1 MAKTSKQKPQTLEE
15 VYQKV
20 FKDVSNILDPNED
33 YIYRGEDEQFD
44 LPCASSLYRESKEA
58 LKGDPENSYEPLEEV
73 ITRLS
78 KWNRGRL
85 VEDIRAYY
93 PDTTDNERLAA
104 VQHLGGATNFVD
116 FSEDLNVALFF
127 ACYKNPD
134 QNGRVVVMP
143 SPKKDRESTSKK
155 NNPTDLELLK
165 ENKTF
170 IPRRTGNDPGYQRA
184 RAQKGLVV
192 YCPEGYLKQG
202 KYKKVEIAGRDKLPI
217 LGYLRKYHGIDY
229 QTIFYDVHGYIE
241 LTKYRHTLLREYVI
255 AFGKMK
261 YEDAEKRVS
270 ELINMG
276 GAYWEYNARGTTYA
290 VQGKYAKAT
299 SDFNEALELNPE
311 DSEAYDSRGLAYY
324 SQGAHKQAISDYN
337 RALELNPKFSRAYAN
352 RGNAY
357 YLLGDHRRAISDY
370 DEAITISPE
379 YSLAYYNRGLAY
391 NELGDHSRAI
401 LDYDQAIK
409 FNPKFSEAYTS
420 RGDAYGAMG
429 NNSHAISDYDR
440 AIELNPEDSKAHYGR
455 GLVYSSQGDLNR
467 AISDYSQAIKLNP
480 KYSEAY
486 NNRGSAHILQG
497 DHTQAMADYEQA
509 VEHGPEN
516 GEAFFNRGI
525 EYYSRG
531 DHARAISD
539 YDRAIELN
547 PKHIG
552 AYTNRGLAYRSRG
565 EYTQAITDFNQ
576 AINLSPKFS
585 EAYYNRGT
593 VHVIQKNYEQAK
605 KDYLKAVELNSKL
618 DTPKYRKP
626 FEKYL

>member
-1 MAKTSKQKPQTLEE
+1 MAKTSKQKPQTPEE
-15 VYQKV
+15 AYQKV
-20 FKDVSNILDPNED
+20 FKDISKILDPNED

-44 LPCASSLYRESKEA
+44 FPCASSLYRESKEA
-58 LKGDPENSYEPLEEV
+58 LKGDPENSHEPLEEV

-134 QNGRVVVMP
+134 KDGRIIVMP
-143 SPKKDRESTSKK
+143 SLKNDRESTSRKDS
-155 NNPTDLELLK
+155 PTDLELLK

-192 YCPEGYLKQG
+192 YCPEGYLKQD

-241 LTKYRHTLLREYVI
+241 LTKYRHTLLREYII

-261 YEDAEKRVS
+261 YEDAEKRIS

-276 GAYWEYNARGTTYA
+276 GAYWEYHARGTMRA
-290 VQGKYAKAT
+290 VQGKYTQAT
-299 SDFNEALELNPE
+299 SDFTEALKLNPE
-311 DSEAYDSRGLAYY
+311 DSGVLDSRGRAYY
-324 SQGAHKQAISDYN
+324 SQGNHVQAIADFN
-337 RALELNPKFSRAYAN
+337 QAIELNPEFSEAYAN
-352 RGNAY
+352 RGNTY
-357 YLLGDHRRAISDY
+357 YLIGDHTRAISDY
-370 DEAITISPE
+370 DKAITLNPE
-379 YSLAYYNRGLAY
+379 YSLAYCNRGLAY
-391 NELGDHSRAI
+391 NALGNHSRAI
-401 LDYDQAIK
+401 LDYDQAIELS
-409 FNPKFSEAYTS
+409 PKFSEAYAS
-420 RGDAYGAMG
+420 RGEAYSSMG
-429 NNSHAISDYDR
+429 DSAPAISDF
-440 AIELNPEDSKAHYGR
+440 
-455 GLVYSSQGDLNR
+455 
-467 AISDYSQAIKLNP
+467 SQAIKLNP

-486 NNRGSAHILQG
+486 NNRGVEYSLQG
-497 DHTQAMADYEQA
+497 DHTQAMSDYEQA
-509 VEHGPEN
+509 VKYGPEN
-516 GEAFFNRGI
+516 AGAYYNRGNA
-525 EYYSRG
+525 YSSQG
-531 DHARAISD
+531 DYTRAIAD
-539 YDRAIELN
+539 YSEAIRIN
-547 PKHIG
+547 P
-552 AYTNRGLAYRSRG
+552 
-565 EYTQAITDFNQ
+565 EY
-576 AINLSPKFS
+576 S
-585 EAYYNRGT
+585 EAYYNRGL
-593 VHVIQKNYEQAK
+593 VHIAEDTPERDEAQAK